1 MEGNSIDELFR
12 GGVQMVRKLVQF
24 DIMSTSRDFA
34 VLYMG
39 MFALAIL
46 AGTLAND
53 MIISLALSIA
63 ITITGAVVTFVSII
77 RLFSRRMF
85 STEGYLTLTLPATS
99 TQQVIAMLLTGAFW
113 SIMTMVMFA
122 IAIFTMF
129 AVALLI
135 EVGGQLSFAHVDWQS
150 LPQLWEAILASELTK
165 DLGFWLLTGIPMG
178 ILQMFYSLLVLLF
191 VIVFVNTSFVKK
203 SKTLIGIVVYLA
215 IDMILSTFREN
226 FITRPRSDISFQI
239 STDVNGV
246 TQLIP
251 VGSGLENE
259 FSWLQY
265 GGTVLFYIVVLA
277 GLGYL
282 TVWLLNNK
290 LELE

>member
-1 MEGNSIDELFR
+1 MLW
-12 GGVQMVRKLVQF
+12 KLVKL
-24 DIMSTSRDFA
+24 DIKSTSRDFA
-34 VLYMG
+34 ILYTG

-46 AGTLAND
+46 AGTLANE
-53 MIISLALSIA
+53 MIVSLAMSIA
-63 ITITGAVVTFVSII
+63 VSITGAVVTFVSII

-99 TQQVIAMLLTGAFW
+99 TQQVIAMILTGAFW
-113 SIMTMVMFA
+113 SIMTMAMFA

-129 AVALLI
+129 MVALVI
-135 EVGGQLSFAHVDWQS
+135 EMGGQLSFAQVDWQS

-165 DLGFWLLTGIPMG
+165 DLGFGLLTGIPMG
-178 ILQMFYSLLVLLF
+178 ILQMFYSLLILLF
-191 VIVFVNTSFVKK
+191 VIVFVNTSFVKQ

-215 IDMILSTFREN
+215 ISMILNSL
-226 FITRPRSDISFQI
+226 RSNIFTKPIDELRFQI
-239 STDVNGV
+239 ISGTDGI
-246 TQLIP
+246 TQVIP
-251 VGSGLENE
+251 LLRGFENE
-259 FSWLQY
+259 FSWMEY
-265 GGTVLFYIVVLA
+265 GGTALFYVVVLA